1 MTAIMS
7 TRPLS
12 RRLCH
17 RRLGHISQDRLTK
30 MQQLTNGI
38 RLTCASDSILS
49 HCPSCAITK
58 SVRFASGNKT
68 TSRDYLPFEKVGV
81 DIWSHSTPSIRRF
94 LHLIGFTCYRTGY
107 LVLYLMHT
115 KDESVQKADMFLRWT
130 MSQNRHVHFM
140 RCDPDPIFK
149 GRKQILPLQLPIMSS
164 CHTPPPT
171 HLPKIR
177 WQNVDGVQLHQ
188 QP

>member
-1 MTAIMS
+1 MGNFYIPLDQSAHPNLITLHTKVRHDDDPTELALTAVAI

-12 RRLCH
+12 RRLWH
-17 RRLGHISQDRLTK
+17 RRLGHISHDRLSK
-30 MQQLTNGI
+30 LQKLTSGI
-38 RLTCASDSILS
+38 HLSGPLEGILS

-81 DIWSHSTPSIRRF
+81 DIWSHSTPSIRGF

-115 KDESVQKADMFLRWT
+115 KDQSVSKADLFLR
-130 MSQNRHVHFM
+130 
-140 RCDPDPIFK
+140 
-149 GRKQILPLQLPIMSS
+149 
-164 CHTPPPT
+164 
-171 HLPKIR
+171 
-177 WQNVDGVQLHQ
+177 
-188 QP
+188 